1 MKLKRILRTS
11 FAVFRQTLCLGACLF
26 AVLSCESDE
35 CPNRSSAEDDVY
47 ISLRIN
53 VPGDAGTRTRALSVA
68 DESAIDNLQVLVF
81 NAVDQFQYKAELGT
95 PDAVSDGKVYV
106 RLKKSVRG
114 ESYYLVLL
122 ANADEV
128 NPSGNPTQTE
138 VLEQCTFAATTGGNP
153 GFPHSEGTT
162 LPMWGESIPQV
173 IDSDTNFGTISF
185 YRAVARVDIG
195 VNFQKDSGDGTV
207 PDDNPVADGSKRFR
221 LTSARVY
228 NSLDKGYVAPLL
240 GYGTISIPGT
250 ASVYTPDNYVDYSVN
265 GWKQTDHEIY
275 LPEVKNHTFDG
286 SKKSLQER
294 CCIIVGGLY
303 TDTDD
308 NFDNVSETYYRIDFL
323 GDGKT
328 DDTLLDIFRNH
339 RYVFNITS
347 VYGPGYE
354 NPEEAL
360 ANRPVNL
367 SVNVEHWDHGLNIT
381 DYNGQDNFQCSTK
394 DVPLGYAKDS
404 YRKVAVKS
412 NVAVS
417 EWEFENKG
425 DWQDV
430 LDVELP
436 TDATTDIGYITF
448 TAKGHGPIAV
458 QVRIKI
464 NNLSITF
471 NVTQSDGAY
480 LSPDGVI
487 LYGWEQTNNGDETGV
502 SGEQQSDVNTEP
514 GSVLITSRDEGE
526 SGTVTTEPVRVGE

>member
-1 MKLKRILRTS
+1 M
-11 FAVFRQTLCLGACLF
+11 
-26 AVLSCESDE
+26 
-35 CPNRSSAEDDVY
+35 
-47 ISLRIN
+47 
-53 VPGDAGTRTRALSVA
+53 
-68 DESAIDNLQVLVF
+68 
-81 NAVDQFQYKAELGT
+81 
-95 PDAVSDGKVYV
+95 
-106 RLKKSVRG
+106 
-114 ESYYLVLL
+114 
-122 ANADEV
+122 
-128 NPSGNPTQTE
+128 
-138 VLEQCTFAATTGGNP
+138 
-153 GFPHSEGTT
+153 
-162 LPMWGESIPQV
+162 
-173 IDSDTNFGTISF
+173 
-185 YRAVARVDIG
+185 
-195 VNFQKDSGDGTV
+195 
-207 PDDNPVADGSKRFR
+207 PDDKPVADGSKRFR

-250 ASVYTPDNYVDYSVN
+250 ASVYTTPGNYVDYPVS

-275 LPEVKNHTFDG
+275 LAEVENHASDG
-286 SKKSLQER
+286 STKKSLQNR
-294 CCIIVGGLY
+294 CCIIVEGLY

-354 NPEEAL
+354 TPGEAL

-381 DYNGQDNFQCSTK
+381 DYNGQDNFECSTK

-417 EWEFENKG
+417 EWVLENKS

-436 TDATTDIGYITF
+436 SDATTDIGYITF
-448 TAKGHGPIAV
+448 TAKGHGPISV

-502 SGEQQSDVNTEP
+502 PGEQQSDVNTEP

>member
-11 FAVFRQTLCLGACLF
+11 FSVFRQTLCLGACLF

-35 CPNRSSAEDDVY
+35 CPNRSSVEDDVY

-53 VPGDAGTRTRALSVA
+53 VPGDTGTRTRALSIA

-81 NAVDQFQYKAELGT
+81 NGIDLFQYKAELGT

-106 RLKKSVRG
+106 RLKKSVGG
-114 ESYYLVLL
+114 ESYSLVLL

-128 NPSGNPTQTE
+128 NPSGNPTKTA
-138 VLEQCTFAATTGGNP
+138 VLEQCTFAATTGSNP
-153 GFPHSEGTT
+153 GFPYSEGTT

-173 IDSDTNFGTISF
+173 IDSNTNFGTISF

-228 NSLDKGYVAPLL
+228 NSLDKGYVAPLV

-250 ASVYTPDNYVDYSVN
+250 ASIYTPGNYVDYPVS

-275 LPEVKNHTFDG
+275 LAEVENHMSDG
-286 SKKSLQER
+286 STKKSLQER

-303 TDTDD
+303 TNTDD
-308 NFDNVSETYYRIDFL
+308 DFDNVSETYYRIDFL

-354 NPEEAL
+354 TPVEAL

-394 DVPLGYAKDS
+394 DVPLGYAGGS

-487 LYGWEQTNNGDETGV
+487 LYGWEQTNNGDETGIP
-502 SGEQQSDVNTEP
+502 TEP
-514 GSVLITSRDEGE
+514 GGMKVIPGTVTVGTRDGN
-526 SGTVTTEPVRVGE
+526 GTVTTDLVEVGE